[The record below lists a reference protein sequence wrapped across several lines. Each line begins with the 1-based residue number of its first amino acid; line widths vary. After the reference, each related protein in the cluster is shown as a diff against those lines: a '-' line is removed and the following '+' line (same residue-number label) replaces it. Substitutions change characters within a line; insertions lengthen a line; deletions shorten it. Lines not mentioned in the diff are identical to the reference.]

1 MRQDATTTPPI
12 GPTKTTPTCG
22 RRHAIRVL
30 TGAVLVLIALEAV
43 LIVVF
48 RLQVRP
54 AIDAIRHFN
63 RAVLNPA
70 MLTMA
75 GSAHWYASVIH
86 HQGRTTGRPYAT
98 PVVAERVGDQF
109 YIPLPY
115 GLTDWCANV
124 TAAGGCA
131 VKHKGRRYHTTAPTV
146 VPFALAAPLISAR
159 SRRRFRLY
167 GVRSFLRLEIT
178 GEE

>member
-1 MRQDATTTPPI
+1 MRQDATTTLPI
-12 GPTKTTPTCG
+12 GRTKATPTCG
-22 RRHAIRVL
+22 HRHAIRVL
-30 TGAVLVLIALEAV
+30 AGGVFVLIALEAV

-48 RLQVRP
+48 RLRVRP

-115 GLTDWCANV
+115 GMTDWCANV
-124 TAAGGCA
+124 TATGGCT
-131 VKHKGRRYHTTAPTV
+131 VEHKGTRYHTPAPTIV
-146 VPFALAAPLISAR
+146 SFARAAPLISAR
-159 SRRRFRLY
+159 SRLTFRLY
-167 GVRSFLRLEIT
+167 DVRSFLRLEIT
-178 GEE
+178 GGE

>member
-1 MRQDATTTPPI
+1 MRTDATT
-12 GPTKTTPTCG
+12 GH
-22 RRHAIRVL
+22 RRAIRVL
-30 TGAVLVLIALEAV
+30 TGTVFVLLALEAV
-43 LIVVF
+43 LILVF
-48 RLQVRP
+48 RLRVRP
-54 AIDAIRHFN
+54 AIDAIRRFN

-98 PVVAERVGDQF
+98 PVLADRIGDQF

-115 GLTDWCANV
+115 GPTDWCANV
-124 TAAGGCA
+124 TAAGGCT
-131 VKHKGRRYHTTAPTV
+131 VEHKGRRYRTTAPTV
-146 VPFALAAPLISAR
+146 VPLALAAPLVSTRLRR
-159 SRRRFRLY
+159 SLRLY
-167 GVRSFLRLEIT
+167 NVGSFLRLEIT